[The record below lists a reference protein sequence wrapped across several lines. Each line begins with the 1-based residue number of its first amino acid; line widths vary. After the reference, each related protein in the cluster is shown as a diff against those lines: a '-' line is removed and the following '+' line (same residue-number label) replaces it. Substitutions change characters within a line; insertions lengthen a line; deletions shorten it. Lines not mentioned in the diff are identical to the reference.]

1 MKYDEFICHL
11 QTRVQQHT
19 GKMVNVDLRRV
30 TKNNGVEMDGLSMSE
45 EGQKISP
52 MIYLK
57 DYFASYEKGVTI
69 PEIVEE
75 ILKVYEENKISNPL
89 APEFY
94 TNFEKV
100 QDRLVCKLIN
110 YDKNRELLQKI
121 PYIRWL
127 DLAIVF
133 YYVLE
138 NEEFNNGT
146 ILIYNSHLEMWK
158 VSLEVIYEAARRN
171 TLHMLPHEF
180 RSMYTIIED
189 TFEVEDLGSD
199 TEAVPMYILTNTSK
213 SMGAVSIIYDAI
225 LSKIGEELGADF
237 YILPSSVHECV
248 IVPEHINTTKEAL
261 QRMVAE
267 INETQVLPEEIL
279 SDNIYYYNRKKH
291 HLSL

>member
-110 YDKNRELLQKI
+110 YDKNMELLQKI

-158 VSLEVIYEAARRN
+158 VSLEIIYEVTRKN
-171 TLHMLPHEF
+171 TPHMLPYELQ
-180 RSMYTIIED
+180 SMYTIIEN
-189 TFEVEDLGSD
+189 TLEVDDLGSD
-199 TEAVPMYILTNTSK
+199 TEAVPMYILTNANK
-213 SMGAVSIIYDAI
+213 NMGAVSIIYDAI